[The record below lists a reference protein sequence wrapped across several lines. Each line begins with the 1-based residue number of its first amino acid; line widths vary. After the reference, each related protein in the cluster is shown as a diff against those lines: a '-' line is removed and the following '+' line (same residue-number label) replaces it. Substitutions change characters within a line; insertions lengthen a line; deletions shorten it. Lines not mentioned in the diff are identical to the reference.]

1 MPLKVWDSA
10 AWKEIGF
17 IKVWNGSSWVNVTN
31 AYTWN
36 GSAWTKFFP
45 TVSITDQF
53 AYNYSKA
60 GIGGTATAT
69 YRLASSGQASAT
81 NAAGS
86 LTNISGEWLVGSG
99 TTSDYEVQG
108 TWSGS
113 GGTIGGPI
121 GWVGLG
127 TTRDYTL
134 TATNSF
140 ATRTLFVEIRIAASA
155 LVIDSATITFE
166 VDSAP

>member
-10 AWKEIGF
+10 AWKETGY
-17 IKVWNGSSWVNVTN
+17 IKVWDGASWVNVTN

-45 TVSITDQF
+45 AVKITNQF
-53 AYNYSKA
+53 AMNFALS
-60 GIGGTATAT
+60 GFGGTATAT
-69 YRLASSGQASAT
+69 YRLQSSGVAQTT
-81 NAAGS
+81 NAGGT
-86 LTNISGEWLVGSG
+86 LTDITGEWLVGSG

-108 TWSGS
+108 TWQGG
-113 GGTIGGPI
+113 GGTTGGPT

-127 TTRDYTL
+127 TTRSYTL
-134 TATNSF
+134 TVTNNSAF
-140 ATRTLFVEIRIAASA
+140 QDLLVEIRIAASA
-155 LVIDSATITFE
+155 LVIATATITFD

>member
-1 MPLKVWDSA
+1 MPLKIWDGS
-10 AWKEIGF
+10 AWKEAGF
-17 IKVWNGSSWVNVTN
+17 VKVWNGSSWVNVTN
-31 AYTWN
+31 AHTWN
-36 GSAWTKFFP
+36 GSAWQKYFP
-45 TVSITDQF
+45 SVKITNQSALND
-53 AYNYSKA
+53 SLS

-69 YRLASSGQASAT
+69 YRLNSSGQASAT
-81 NAAGS
+81 NISGV

-113 GGTIGGPI
+113 GGTVGGPA

-134 TATNSF
+134 TATN
-140 ATRTLFVEIRIAASA
+140 ATVTRSLALEIRIAASA
-155 LVIDSATITFE
+155 LVIATATITFD

>member
-1 MPLKVWDSA
+1 MPLKVWDGS
-10 AWKEIGF
+10 AWKEVGF
-17 IKVWNGSSWVNVTN
+17 VKVWNGSAWTDVTN
-31 AYTWN
+31 AHTWN

-45 TVSITDQF
+45 SVKITDQT
-53 AYNYSKA
+53 AENYSRS
-60 GIGGTATAT
+60 GIGGSATAT
-69 YRLASSGQASAT
+69 YRLHSSGQASAT
-81 NAAGS
+81 NASGV

-113 GGTIGGPI
+113 GGTVGGPT

-134 TATNSF
+134 TVVNNVV
-140 ATRTLFVEIRIAASA
+140 TRNLALEIRIAASA
-155 LVIDSATITFE
+155 LIIATATIAFD

>member
-10 AWKEIGF
+10 AWKEVGF
-17 IKVWNGSSWVNVTN
+17 IKVWNGSSWVNVSN

-36 GSAWTKFFP
+36 GSAWTKYFP
-45 TVSITDQF
+45 SVKITNQT
-53 AYNYSKA
+53 ASNLSKA

-69 YRLASSGQASAT
+69 YRLGSSGQAAAT
-81 NAAGS
+81 NTAGV
-86 LTNISGEWLVGSG
+86 LTNITGEWLVGSG
-99 TTSDYEVQG
+99 TTSDYEAQG

-113 GGTIGGPI
+113 GGTIGGPT

-127 TTRDYTL
+127 TTRDWTL
-134 TATNSF
+134 TATNAF
-140 ATRTLFVEIRIAASA
+140 VTRSLALEIRIAASA
-155 LVIDSATITFE
+155 LVVATATISFE